1 MFCAAFSSLR
11 NGNAVILKVIGYHD
25 AVVHKLRCEAH
36 CSAAVSSAYGYR
48 RTMGVTAVV
57 RAADGRRTMTVM
69 MQDGDN
75 AGKIVL

>member
-36 CSAAVSSAYGYR
+36 CSAAVSSAVDGR
-48 RTMGVTAVV
+48 HTQRSTAAV
-57 RAADGRRTMTVM
+57 RVADGRRTTTIT
-69 MQDGDN
+69 
-75 AGKIVL
+75 K